1 MSKDG
6 GDGIPKDEEV
16 TTPSP
21 LPSSIPTTR
30 PSSSSPIRRLFVGL
44 VILCTIFI
52 IQSQRDFQFY
62 GAIVSFDLE
71 ASEIIPKNQN
81 NPQLRKENLSAAAAK
96 ESRLRSTNNKN
107 STKTSSRPF
116 LYSLLNDSDYDY
128 SIPIWDTDPA
138 LKVSKYQYQPHNLF
152 ENVPDFE
159 PIEGVVIVTKIH
171 GSASREIDALQQM
184 VCLLHYAY
192 NFRVNYPMV
201 VFHSVSLGDTA
212 IQRIRSAVPDG
223 SLQISFHQDN
233 PGLHEMVHNFTSK
246 QRETVLENCGV
257 HRVED
262 LHWTTACQDENTRN
276 ALKYNWQAEFRAKH
290 LYRCV

>member
-6 GDGIPKDEEV
+6 GDGIPKDHEEV

-21 LPSSIPTTR
+21 LPSSIPSTR
-30 PSSSSPIRRLFVGL
+30 PSPIRRLFVGL

-62 GAIVSFDLE
+62 GAIVSFE
-71 ASEIIPKNQN
+71 TFEESEIIPNQR
-81 NPQLRKENLSAAAAK
+81 NPQLRKENLLAATK
-96 ESRLRSTNNKN
+96 ETLLSIS

-212 IQRIRSAVPDG
+212 IQRIRLAVPDG

-233 PGLHEMVHNFTSK
+233 PGLHEMVHNFTTK